1 MTLLTLPSP
10 LKVLYLSQD
19 PALIRRQLGGEH
31 LSRQQAGLLRDDV
44 STDEITPVHILS
56 HYDDTLGD
64 FAHTG
69 LRCEGVNPVGRR
81 TLREAGFA
89 VLVAGR
95 RYGKGSSREHSPT
108 AEKLAGVQLVIA
120 ESFERIYRQNA
131 DNIGLF
137 TSTDFTLLAR
147 IERGERIALA
157 DLLQGREPL
166 AASIL
171 GAGGLLRWGQQFL
184 NSAQAPSPSDAAS
197 PTQAIET
204 PSQAIQP
211 SSLAIQPPSRDV
223 QPSSQAPT
231 IETPSLAIQPSSQ
244 AIQASSRAQRGDLPT
259 SVGAMLRSPRCA
271 RDDGDGGA
279 DDDGQGADDAG
290 SAMTLFEKILIRH
303 RISAPQTPEQPQPGD
318 GLFVQA
324 DWRFIHEYYTG
335 MADTLLRGALG
346 EHFTLQR
353 PEQIV
358 VFEDHTSYVE
368 ESPAHVRGGLI
379 ANMHA
384 MSRAQREFAARHGL
398 RMHRTLTDAEVLQD
412 DGRNV
417 AGISHAMVAEHY
429 ALPGQVVVGTD
440 SHTPHSGA
448 LGCVAFGVGTT
459 DMANA
464 FVTGAVRVR
473 WPECVRVDLQG
484 QWPAG
489 VTAKDLMLH
498 LLATPWIRE
507 GHGVGKVFEFTGE
520 GIAHLSTD
528 ERATLTNMCAELGGL
543 TGIVAPD
550 AETVR
555 FLKERRGVHLRIED
569 WMHSDTDAR
578 FAHHIAVDLRQ
589 LQPMVARPGDP
600 GQGLALSDLKARVKI
615 DIAYGGS
622 CTAGKREDFDH
633 YHAVLAWGLAHGLKV
648 AEGVQVFLQ
657 YGTTAVR
664 DYCTAKGYDKTFA
677 AMDVRILQPSCGAC
691 ANCGPG
697 SSTDAA
703 QVTVSAINR
712 NFPGRSG
719 PGQVWLAS
727 PPTVMASALAGEL
740 LSFEDLQRRTQTSEH
755 R

>member
-1 MTLLTLPSP
+1 MNTCHW
-10 LKVLYLSQD
+10 KILYLSQD
-19 PALIRRQLGGEH
+19 PALIRTQLAGET
-31 LSRQQAGLLRDDV
+31 LTREQAGPLRDDV
-44 STDEITPVHILS
+44 STDEITPVHIMS
-56 HYDDTLGD
+56 HYDDSLGD

-69 LRCEGVNPVGRR
+69 LRCGHDNPIERR
-81 TLREAGFA
+81 ALRQAGFA
-89 VLVAGR
+89 VLVGGR

-137 TSTDFTLLAR
+137 TSTDFGLLDR
-147 IERGERIALA
+147 MERGEALTLA
-157 DLLQGREPL
+157 DLVQGREAL
-166 AASIL
+166 AASVL
-171 GAGGLLRWGQQFL
+171 EAGGLLRWGQRFL
-184 NSAQAPSPSDAAS
+184 AGAHS
-197 PTQAIET
+197 PTGLGSNRQDSRRSAEVT
-204 PSQAIQP
+204 TAGN
-211 SSLAIQPPSRDV
+211 SSGPQ
-223 QPSSQAPT
+223 
-231 IETPSLAIQPSSQ
+231 
-244 AIQASSRAQRGDLPT
+244 
-259 SVGAMLRSPRCA
+259 
-271 RDDGDGGA
+271 
-279 DDDGQGADDAG
+279 
-290 SAMTLFEKILIRH
+290 TLFEKILMRH
-303 RISAPQTPEQPQPGD
+303 RLTAPHTPEQPQPGD

-335 MADTLLRGALG
+335 MADTLMRGALG

-353 PEQIV
+353 PEQVV
-358 VFEDHTSYVE
+358 VFEDHTSYVD

-384 MSRAQREFAARHGL
+384 MRQAQRNFAARHGL
-398 RMHRTLTDAEVLQD
+398 RMHRTLTEAEVLLD

-464 FVTGAVRVR
+464 FVTGAVRVTL
-473 WPECVRVDLQG
+473 PECVRIELQG
-484 QWPAG
+484 QLPAG

-498 LLATPWIRE
+498 LLATPYIRS
-507 GHGVGKVFEFTGE
+507 GSGVGKVFEFAGE

-550 AETVR
+550 AETLR
-555 FLKERRGVHLRIED
+555 FIRERRGVDAVIKD
-569 WMHSDTDAR
+569 WMQSDDGAHY
-578 FAHHIAVDLRQ
+578 AHHMAVNLST
-589 LQPMVARPGDP
+589 LSPMVARPDDP
-600 GQGLALSDLKARVKI
+600 GQGLALADLPERVHI

-633 YHAVLAWGLAHGLKV
+633 YHAVLAWGLANNLKV
-648 AEGVQVFLQ
+648 ADGVQVFLQ

-664 DYCTAKGYDKTFA
+664 DYCMAQGYDKIFA
-677 AMDVRILQPSCGAC
+677 ALGVRILQPSCGAC

-740 LSFEDLQRRTQTSEH
+740 ISFEDLRQRISG
-755 R
+755 